1 MQPPEA
7 PRRHGGMPRRAPL
20 LPLIASLLLL
30 STRASGQCGT
40 VANRAPFLPITPLS
54 IAERGGGP
62 VIIPTLVHV
71 HYNPVVFPITP
82 DRIANAIARCNT
94 YMRAQNDD
102 LGEVHPAFQGL
113 VGDLGVE
120 LRLAT
125 IDANGQCTS
134 GIIYH
139 WHPDQY
145 EQFDVWSYAQNT
157 ASYLNIHVTP
167 GVNSWTVVPSPGFPV
182 SGDLGD
188 GIFFTTYDA
197 QFRPELLAH
206 EVGHWLGLYHTFG
219 QTNTSAVECGDD
231 WIADTPITKGSA
243 VGSCDQNLSECT
255 PGVIENVDN
264 HMDYS
269 LCGKMFTQ
277 GQAAHV
283 GSVVMDPAIARY
295 PLHQP
300 ANLDAT
306 GVFLDPTCAMSNWAW
321 HRSFPGCDSTR
332 LEYYALA
339 SGRVPDSV
347 RWVFPG
353 GSPASS
359 TETLAHVY
367 YTSSGLYTAQLMSCI
382 DGTCSTFNYPVQ
394 VTVNNAGAN
403 GLPLVTAFPFTEGF
417 EDGFTLPQP
426 HMHVVDDGTPTWQP
440 YNLSGFASGNS
451 LYVPAELLTE
461 NDTCDLVIGNFD
473 FSQLSLPTFSM
484 KVAVTQYNTG
494 SWHTLELRFRELC
507 STTFSTGAWAIW
519 QLNEMNVP
527 NSSSG
532 FAPTADD
539 QWATLS
545 AQFPVWT
552 QSTRA
557 ELVLRLRRP
566 WMPPSFTPEGFWID
580 DIRLG
585 DPEIQTAVA
594 AWESST
600 FSIAPNPANGL
611 VTVHGASDGGTT
623 LQAYDPTGRT
633 MLQMRITGTTERFD
647 VSGWPAGIYLLR
659 LTSTDS
665 ERSFRLVVE

>member
-1 MQPPEA
+1 MPFLTS
-7 PRRHGGMPRRAPL
+7 PRGC
-20 LPLIASLLLL
+20 IALL
-30 STRASGQCGT
+30 SMLLATGVSAQCGT
-40 VANRAPFLPITPLS
+40 VSNAAPYVFDAPEGIV
-54 IAERGGGP
+54 ERGGGP

-71 HYNPVVFPITP
+71 HYNPTLFPITP
-82 DRIANAIARCNT
+82 DRIADAIDRCNT

-102 LGEVHPAFQGL
+102 IGEVHPDFQDL
-113 VGDLGVE
+113 IGDLGVE

-139 WHPDQY
+139 WHADPY
-145 EQFDVWSYAQNT
+145 EQYDVWSYGQNT
-157 ASYLNIHVTP
+157 ASYLNIHVSP
-167 GVNSWTVVPSPGFPV
+167 GINSWTIVPSPGFPV
-182 SGDLGD
+182 SGDPGD
-188 GIFFTTYDA
+188 GIFYTTYDA

-219 QTNTSAVECGDD
+219 QTNTSAAECGDD

-243 VGSCDQNLSECT
+243 VGSCDQSLSECT

-283 GSVVMDPAIARY
+283 GSIAMNPETARY

-306 GVFLDPTCAMSNWAW
+306 GVLLTPTCAMEHWAW

-332 LEYYALA
+332 VEYYALA

-353 GSPASS
+353 GSPMST
-359 TETLAHVY
+359 TETLAQIH
-367 YTSSGLYTAQLMSCI
+367 YTSSGLYTAQLTSCI
-382 DGTCSTFNYPVQ
+382 DGSCTTIDYPVQ
-394 VTVNNAGAN
+394 VDVNQAGAN
-403 GLPLVTAFPFTEGF
+403 GLPLITELPFREDF

-426 HMHVVDDGTPTWQP
+426 HMHVVNDGTPTWQP
-440 YNLSGFASGNS
+440 YGQNGFASGNS
-451 LYVPAELLTE
+451 LYVPAEALTA

-473 FSQLSLPTFSM
+473 FSQLTLPTFSV
-484 KVAVTQYNTG
+484 KVAATQYNMG

-527 NSSSG
+527 NSGSG

-539 QWATLS
+539 QWVTLS
-545 AQFPVWT
+545 AEFPVWT

-566 WMPPSFTPEGFWID
+566 SMPASFTPEGFWID
-580 DIRLG
+580 DVRLG
-585 DPEIQTAVA
+585 DPEIATSVSAT
-594 AWESST
+594 ESNS
-600 FSIAPNPANGL
+600 FSIAPNPADNMVSVRG
-611 VTVHGASDGGTT
+611 TAGGTAT
-623 LQAYDPTGRT
+623 LHAYDATGRS
-633 MLQMRITGTTERFD
+633 MLQMRITDTTEHLD
-647 VSGWPAGIYLLR
+647 VSAWPSGIYLLR
-659 LTSTDS
+659 ITSAIG
-665 ERSFRLVVE
+665 EHCMRLVLE